1 MAWQCK
7 KGFNSKELFILHMFP
22 WNTET
27 CLSFIVNIMGADGL
41 VMQAAMAWWNQNI
54 PAHLLLMLWLLASPG
69 HRLPWYWLCRTRR
82 SLSLNLLMGHKD
94 LFILHSQYRVCWWPG
109 DQRSHGILKTEFSR
123 ILVPMPLLQIYWPR
137 CPGVFWLLGFLSF
150 VVVSQISFL
159 GRSITCQIKMNVT
172 LKI

>member
-7 KGFNSKELFILHMFP
+7 KSFNSKELFILHMFP

-27 CLSFIVNIMGADGL
+27 CLSFIVNIMGVDGL

-69 HRLPWYWLCRTRR
+69 HRLPWCWLCRTRR
-82 SLSLNLLMGHKD
+82 SLSLNLSHGAQGPVYR
-94 LFILHSQYRVCWWPG
+94 SQYRVCWWPA
-109 DQRSHGILKTEFSR
+109 DKRNHGILKTEFSR
-123 ILVPMPLLQIYWPR
+123 ILVHMPLLQMYWPR
-137 CPGVFWLLGFLSF
+137 CPGVFWFLGFLSF

-159 GRSITCQIKMNVT
+159 GRSLTCQIKMNVT